1 MLRRTNFANGT
12 ISGQSRT
19 SAINHIS
26 SLNISSF
33 ATLSIHKRYPKY
45 IYIKSSLFSVIT
57 FQNITISLVL
67 SLVIS
72 LLWFNFTF
80 SFQSFSVFLSCFSC
94 CFSCCFFFVCFPAP
108 LLAFVRKWKEEF
120 TTIGKRK
127 LCEKQKYSPIL
138 TSISTKSICK
148 IYFYC
153 WFAQFI
159 SANLLFF
166 FI

>member
-12 ISGQSRT
+12 ISAQSRT

-26 SLNISSF
+26 SLHISSF

-94 CFSCCFFFVCFPAP
+94 CFFSVCFPAP
-108 LLAFVRKWKEEF
+108 LLAFVRKWKEEL

-127 LCEKQKYSPIL
+127 LCETEIL
-138 TSISTKSICK
+138 ISLDL
-148 IYFYC
+148 
-153 WFAQFI
+153 
-159 SANLLFF
+159 NLYQINL
-166 FI
+166 